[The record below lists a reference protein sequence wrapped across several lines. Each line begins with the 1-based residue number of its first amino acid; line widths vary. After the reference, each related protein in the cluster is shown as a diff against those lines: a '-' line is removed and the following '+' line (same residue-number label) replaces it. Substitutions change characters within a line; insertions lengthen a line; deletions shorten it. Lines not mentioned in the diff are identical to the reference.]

1 MRTRLAAAAALAV
14 FLVSPLAVSTAS
26 AAPATGTTPV
36 GPVVVDRPA
45 GGYGFPGDW
54 CEAFPWWPTCD

>member
-14 FLVSPLAVSTAS
+14 FLVSPLAVSTATAMPHS
-26 AAPATGTTPV
+26 GGPV
-36 GPVVVDRPA
+36 GPVADSHA

-54 CEAFPWWPTCD
+54 CEAFPWWPSCR